1 MGQKGIGTTQGFKQ
15 NEVTMNIKTK
25 SSLTLSAAALL
36 FLCACGDDSSKSA
49 APDEPVITPNDSTV
63 TPIPTPTDSTTVPT
77 DSSAAPS
84 DSTVTDPATDP
95 STLPA
100 EGPITLP
107 AGKGLLVDDFEDG
120 DNHSATI
127 DNYWYTYDDN
137 PNGGASVITTPL
149 SDADEIVPGKVNNG
163 SNYALQVNYSLDQ
176 GEYEYDPYVGWGIQV
191 AEDDANGRFGG
202 ITYWYKGG
210 AHEVHIEVSDVEDYD
225 VHLAKVKASRT
236 WTQAVIRFKDLV
248 QGGWGQ
254 EVAFDAKHI
263 KAISF
268 QAKGTKGK
276 VVTDSIFFD
285 NIYLQ
290 DTSEVEKDKPD
301 MTIND
306 PVIPEIS
313 FTLDEITLNTDLQKK
328 AMKYLNKGINFT
340 NWLENAD
347 GKFKSFV
354 FDETDVK
361 LLADNGIKSLRL
373 PIDLDLYATNRDA
386 FVKDTTGTVAL
397 AFDDSTLFTVLDS
410 FVEWTGKHDMSFV
423 IDYHEYD
430 NSYNATS
437 AKNNKY
443 VQMMAETWKHVAAHY
458 AENTREDIF
467 FELLNEP
474 DMSKG
479 AVKADDWTFAAES
492 MIDSI
497 RSVDKKHTI
506 LFGDV
511 KWYSIAELVKRTAPL
526 KDDNVIYVIHT
537 YEPFAFTHQGGSW
550 TDYATIKNIPF
561 PYDPAKWSTVSGD
574 FGVTKGTQT
583 YVKNAIRNY
592 YKTGSKEAIMAE
604 ILKAKKWAV
613 KNQVPVI
620 INEFGAL
627 NLRSTAES
635 RLNYLTAMREI
646 CDTLQIPWTHWGYT
660 GNFSLFEGELK
671 GTKLID
677 GMDKALGLGAAE

>member
-1 MGQKGIGTTQGFKQ
+1 
-15 NEVTMNIKTK
+15 MNFKTK
-25 SSLTLSAAALL
+25 TSLSVSAAALL
-36 FLCACGDDSSKSA
+36 FLCACGDDASKSA
-49 APDEPVITPNDSTV
+49 APDEQVITPTDSTRTDPIPTPNDS
-63 TPIPTPTDSTTVPT
+63 STTVPT
-77 DSSAAPS
+77 DSTVAPT
-84 DSTVTDPATDP
+84 DSTATPADTTVKDP
-95 STLPA
+95 STNPA
-100 EGPITLP
+100 EGTITP
-107 AGKGLLVDDFEDG
+107 ATGKGLLVDDFEDG
-120 DNHSATI
+120 DNHSSTI
-127 DNYWYTYDDN
+127 DDYWYTYNDN
-137 PNGGASVITTPL
+137 DNDGASVITTPVNE
-149 SDADEIVPGKVNNG
+149 DGDMVAGAVNNG
-163 SNYALQVNYSLDQ
+163 SNYALQVNYTLDK
-176 GEYEYDPYVGWGIQV
+176 GEYAYDPYVGWGIQI

-202 ITYWYKGG
+202 LTYWYKGG
-210 AHEVHIEVSDVEDYD
+210 AHEVHIEVSDVKDYD

-248 QGGWGQ
+248 QGGWGK
-254 EVAFDAKHI
+254 EVVFDAKHI
-263 KAISF
+263 RAISF
-268 QAKGTKGK
+268 QAKGGAK
-276 VVTDSIFFD
+276 VTSDSLFID

-290 DTSEVEKDKPD
+290 DTSEVEADKPD
-301 MTIND
+301 MEIKD
-306 PVIPEIS
+306 PVIPTVE
-313 FTLDEITLNTDLQKK
+313 FTEADIKVTNSLQEK

-347 GKFKSFV
+347 GKFKTFV

-373 PIDLDLYATNRDA
+373 PIDLDLYATNRNA
-386 FVKDTTGTVAL
+386 FVKDTTGTVEL
-397 AFDDSTLFTVLDS
+397 AFDDTTLFTVLDS
-410 FVEWTGKHDMSFV
+410 FVEWTGKYDMSFV

-437 AKNNKY
+437 AKDDKY
-443 VQMMAETWKHVAAHY
+443 IQMMAETWKHVATHY
-458 AENTREDIF
+458 ANNPREDIF

-479 AVKADDWTFAAES
+479 AVKAAEWTKAAQA

-497 RSVDKKHTI
+497 RTVDKKHTI

-511 KWYSIAELVKRTAPL
+511 KWYSIAELIKRTEPL
-526 KDDNVIYVIHT
+526 GDNNIIYVIHT
-537 YEPFAFTHQGGSW
+537 YEPFVFTHQGGSW

-574 FGVTKGTQT
+574 FGVTKGTQIS
-583 YVKNAIRNY
+583 VKNAIKNY

-604 ILKAKKWAV
+604 ILKAKKWAA
-613 KNQVPVI
+613 KLNVPVI

-627 NLRSTAES
+627 NIRSSAES

-660 GNFSLFEGELK
+660 GNFSLFEGDLK

-677 GMDKALGLGAAE
+677 GMDKALGLGTAE